1 MRRLLY
7 SFLFYMV
14 IGLLSGFYYRELT
27 KAHDFVGNTQLS
39 LVHTHTLI
47 LGMFMFLLLLPLE
60 KVFKLSSY
68 YLFNWFFFVYHLG
81 VLITISMMTVKGTF
95 QVIGKKFSPE
105 MFAGFAGIGH
115 TGMLA
120 GLLLLFFLLR
130 QAILT
135 EPKK

>member
-7 SFLFYMV
+7 SFFFMV

-27 KAHDFVGNTQLS
+27 KAHDFVGDTQLS

-95 QVIGKKFSPE
+95 KLLVKIFTRNVCGICRHRSYRYACRFTVTFSY
-105 MFAGFAGIGH
+105 
-115 TGMLA
+115 
-120 GLLLLFFLLR
+120 
-130 QAILT
+130 
-135 EPKK
+135 

>member
-7 SFLFYMV
+7 SFLFYMI

-27 KAHDFVGNTQLS
+27 KAHHFTGDTQLA

-68 YLFNWFFFVYHLG
+68 YLFNWFFIVYHLG
-81 VLITISMMTVKGTF
+81 VIVTIGMMTVKGTP
-95 QVIGKKFSPE
+95 QVVGAKYSPE
-105 MFAGFAGIGH
+105 ALAGFAGIGH

-130 QAILT
+130 QAIIT
-135 EPKK
+135 EPRD

>member
-1 MRRLLY
+1 M
-7 SFLFYMV
+7 
-14 IGLLSGFYYRELT
+14 G
-27 KAHDFVGNTQLS
+27 DTQLS

-47 LGMFMFLLLLPLE
+47 LGMFLFLLLLPLE